1 MSDPGYDFFATGR
14 PQPPPG
20 SPALPE
26 PPVAPPVA
34 PPMAPPAGPPVG
46 GPQPAYGAPAPAR
59 TFQMPNGTQVNQF
72 GTPIGEVAAPTGPYA
87 APGVA
92 AVPTAAPG
100 MVTTW
105 GGPPVAAGH
114 RAAPAPVAH
123 AGVPRNVRAVAILAV
138 FFGVLGLLATVAG
151 FNAYSQVSAQLDSL
165 GANKAMV
172 SGVLTAALVVL
183 VLLAASTAMWLTG
196 GIATLVGRRWGGW
209 VLVVAYSLYLLSALY
224 QFGQGSFSII
234 QVVLVLVAVVLL
246 LVMVTGEGL
255 AWVTGRR

>member
-20 SPALPE
+20 GPAVPE
-26 PPVAPPVA
+26 PPVAPPL
-34 PPMAPPAGPPVG
+34 APPAGPPVT
-46 GPQPAYGAPAPAR
+46 GPQPAYGAPAPTR

-105 GGPPVAAGH
+105 GGPPLATSH
-114 RAAPAPVAH
+114 RATPETAADT
-123 AGVPRNVRAVAILAV
+123 GVPRNVRAVAILAV
-138 FFGVLGLLATVAG
+138 FFGLLGLWVTVTG
-151 FNAYSQVSAQLDSL
+151 FSAYSEVSARLDSL
-165 GANKAMV
+165 GANKAMA
-172 SGVLTAALVVL
+172 SGLLTAALVVL
-183 VLLAASTAMWLTG
+183 LLVAAATALWLTG
-196 GIATLVGRRWGGW
+196 GIATLTGQRWGGW

-234 QVVLVLVAVVLL
+234 QVLLVLTALVLL
-246 LVMVTGEGL
+246 LVMVTGEGR
-255 AWVTGRR
+255 AWVTGKR